1 MYNKKCG
8 SNWQFFTATVP
19 PNVDNLSAG
28 AVLNSETHTE
38 VSEFFRMRLFLSHS
52 KSMERKEN
60 GLL

>member
-1 MYNKKCG
+1 M
-8 SNWQFFTATVP
+8 P

-52 KSMERKEN
+52 KSIERKEN
-60 GLL
+60 GLLWAPLKTSQKTYKMR

>member
-1 MYNKKCG
+1 
-8 SNWQFFTATVP
+8 VP